1 MTDET
6 DIATNRERRTKA
18 RGAVANVPHRFT
30 VLETTPFDDGW
41 GQDSFG
47 GDSAIEA
54 PPPLATNVAIDHAKS
69 ILSRNMSPDVPFDRS
84 VNPYRGCE
92 HGCVYCFAR
101 PSHAYLDLSPGLD
114 FETRLFQKPHAARL
128 LRCELGRKGY
138 TPATI
143 ALGANTDPYQ
153 PIERRLELT
162 RSCLSVL
169 SDCRHPVSIIT
180 KSALVERDIDL
191 LTGMANQELAAVC
204 LSITTLDR
212 SLARIMEPRAATP
225 ARRIETVRRL
235 SAAGIPVFV
244 LVSPIIPFI
253 NDHEIEA
260 ILTEA
265 AGAGAIG
272 ANALLVRLPYEVAPI
287 MEQWL
292 RTHFPDRADR
302 VLNTL
307 RGARGGRLNDPRFG
321 SRMRGEGP
329 MADMIMKRFRKARDT
344 AGLSERRWDLR
355 TDLFKRPGHD
365 GRQLS
370 LFE

>member
-1 MTDET
+1 MKGNP
-6 DIATNRERRTKA
+6 DIPTNRHRLPHQT
-18 RGAVANVPHRFT
+18 RGAVANVAHRFT
-30 VLETTPFDDGW
+30 HLDTTPFDDGW
-41 GQDSFG
+41 SHEN
-47 GDSAIEA
+47 GDRDEDA
-54 PPPLATNVAIDHAKS
+54 PPRLETHVAVDHAKS
-69 ILSRNMSPDVPFDRS
+69 IISRNVSPDVPFDRS

-114 FETRLFQKPHAARL
+114 FETRLFQKPDAARL
-128 LRCELGRKGY
+128 LRTELGRRGY
-138 TPATI
+138 SPATI
-143 ALGANTDPYQ
+143 ALGATTDPYQ

-162 RSCLSVL
+162 RDCLSVL
-169 SDCRHPVSIIT
+169 ADCRHPVSIIT

-191 LTGMANQELAAVC
+191 LGAMAQQTLAAVC

-225 ARRIETVRRL
+225 ARRLATVRRL

-260 ILTEA
+260 ILREA
-265 AGAGAIG
+265 ATAGAAG

-287 MEQWL
+287 MEEWL

-329 MADMIMKRFRKARDT
+329 MADMIMTRFRKARAKT
-344 AGLSERRWDLR
+344 GLSERRWDLR
-355 TDLFKRPGHD
+355 TDLFTPPGRD
-365 GRQLS
+365 DRQLS